1 MAAHREWSSIIMAI
15 LSISTQGEVAHER
28 RLEFGASGAVPRLA
42 DEPAALVIIIRV
54 SRSHLERF
62 GEVEFLNEFVL
73 TSQKAAFVTEFEAR
87 AFGVVNFDLDSE
99 VPLVRR
105 ACRLM
110 YVSVHS
116 GRQAAGP
123 AMRSVCV
130 HEDKGLRG
138 HRVPDL
144 LTTTITIGLTN
155 PLVALRVKLTL
166 SSQSDSR
173 HSVSPP

>member
-1 MAAHREWSSIIMAI
+1 MVEVVARYIRLFRAERRRTPAPVPAGATLPRSSISS
-15 LSISTQGEVAHER
+15 LS
-28 RLEFGASGAVPRLA
+28 L
-42 DEPAALVIIIRV
+42 
-54 SRSHLERF
+54 
-62 GEVEFLNEFVL
+62 VL
-73 TSQKAAFVTEFEAR
+73 TTL
-87 AFGVVNFDLDSE
+87 NFDLDSE

-105 ACRLM
+105 PGRPM
-110 YVSVHS
+110 YDSVHS

-138 HRVPDL
+138 HRVADI

-166 SSQSDSR
+166 SSQSDLR
-173 HSVSPP
+173 HSVSPRSGARQVTETLTNSTVHLPYQMLGQACSPCSRCCLRFNARRRLASIA

>member
-1 MAAHREWSSIIMAI
+1 MSECELVVGERPLPSGRCLMASSSHTESC
-15 LSISTQGEVAHER
+15 LQK
-28 RLEFGASGAVPRLA
+28 
-42 DEPAALVIIIRV
+42 EPSSKRVLLV
-54 SRSHLERF
+54 
-62 GEVEFLNEFVL
+62 
-73 TSQKAAFVTEFEAR
+73 
-87 AFGVVNFDLDSE
+87 VVNFDLDSE

-155 PLVALRVKLTL
+155 PLVALHVKLTL

>member
-1 MAAHREWSSIIMAI
+1 MIVKMTIGGLPDSVAPAVMAEAPHRKLPSEPSSKRV
-15 LSISTQGEVAHER
+15 L
-28 RLEFGASGAVPRLA
+28 
-42 DEPAALVIIIRV
+42 LV
-54 SRSHLERF
+54 
-62 GEVEFLNEFVL
+62 
-73 TSQKAAFVTEFEAR
+73 
-87 AFGVVNFDLDSE
+87 VVNFDLDSE

>member
-1 MAAHREWSSIIMAI
+1 M
-15 LSISTQGEVAHER
+15 
-28 RLEFGASGAVPRLA
+28 
-42 DEPAALVIIIRV
+42 IIIRV

-87 AFGVVNFDLDSE
+87 AFVVVNFALDSE

-105 ACRLM
+105 PGRLM

-116 GRQAAGP
+116 GRLGNRTSDALCRTG
-123 AMRSVCV
+123 

-138 HRVPDL
+138 TAYR
-144 LTTTITIGLTN
+144 TY
-155 PLVALRVKLTL
+155 
-166 SSQSDSR
+166 Q
-173 HSVSPP
+173 